1 MTKISEAA
9 PLPALAAAPP
19 GTLDPLH
26 EHRWERIAE
35 LLAAG
40 DPVSLRTALEYDW
53 AYGKGVERI
62 EAMGGDPFTPD
73 AWAATSYVMAAH
85 GYAYGGLGT
94 LLSAASWKHQL
105 QQGDIAAAGRAV
117 TRQMTKTGGGEEQR
131 APVWPRAAIAQVIRH
146 GLAAGDVRGRR
157 DAGLVAVAA
166 AGGLRLGEALTVRL
180 SHLDL
185 ARPRPRLAVPKK
197 GPRGEFRFVDLN
209 LEQLGYSG
217 GDLAEWADQLAAAHA
232 AGGVDDGPLFPSLR
246 QLDGTYP
253 LDERLVSTSTAVVV
267 INIRV
272 GEAGLPPMLTG
283 HTFRRSAASW
293 AHAEGWTPQAIRDL
307 LGHVRAE
314 TTDRYIDQLAVTNPG
329 LLIAPVLPS
338 GWEPDPLPA
347 AGRAARTVDWGAINY
362 EETVGAALEV
372 AVDATSLT
380 DGTVANY
387 SGHAS
392 RFRAWCIEQGVDP
405 DRPLPGDVAW
415 WLVEI
420 VDEGLATSTANNCL
434 LGLEWGFGAKAVPP
448 DPTLTGLAHQ
458 VMKGLKRADSSGPA
472 QKRGSDRAGEV
483 EAFIKA
489 LRDSSGSE
497 VGAGHAAT
505 STWKIAA
512 AILLRS
518 HNRPVTSLNG
528 LDPGADIDI
537 VAGDVTVRWPDGT
550 TTTSPTQPDAPFA
563 CPAWAAA
570 RLQNLTSSSRAQF
583 TGQDRDNLRGKVRL
597 VTDQRVNELTE
608 MIPEEWAAFVDQC
621 GIFERF
627 RRQTQLFAVMVSC
640 APRRAASEWVALR
653 WEDVTVA
660 ADGTVEGFEEL
671 PGLSVA
677 DALTDL
683 AAVWPWPGDGAFG
696 CAGSVFASMHPRDW
710 PVDRT
715 EPAAAPTTGTLY
727 ARVRN
732 SAKRLGF
739 EPIAPSDFAATAAL
753 ALWNSTGDLRRVQK
767 FLDHGSPDA
776 TVRFLRERRVEVAA

>member
-1 MTKISEAA
+1 MTRLSEAA

-40 DPVSLRTALEYDW
+40 DPVSLRTALGYDW
-53 AYGKGVERI
+53 VYGKGVERI

-73 AWAATSYVMAAH
+73 AWAACAYTMAAH
-85 GYAYGGLGT
+85 GYVYG
-94 LLSAASWKHQL
+94 SIAPVMCAASWKHQL
-105 QQGDIAAAGRAV
+105 QQGDIAFAGRAV
-117 TRQMTKTGGGEEQR
+117 ARQMTKTGVGDEER

-166 AGGLRLGEALTVRL
+166 GGALRLGEALTVRL

-185 ARPRPRLAVPKK
+185 DRPRPRLAVPKK

-307 LGHVRAE
+307 LAHTRME
-314 TTDRYIDQLAVTNPG
+314 TTDRYIDELAFTDPG
-329 LLIAPVLPS
+329 LLIAPALPA
-338 GWEPDPLPA
+338 GWEPDPLPSA
-347 AGRAARTVDWGAINY
+347 RRAARTEIDWGAINY

-372 AVDATSLT
+372 AADATRHADS
-380 DGTVANY
+380 TVKKYRN
-387 SGHAS
+387 HAAG
-392 RFRAWCIEQGVDP
+392 FRDWCTEDGVDP

-415 WLVEI
+415 WLVEQA
-420 VDEGLATSTANNCL
+420 DSGLATSTVAHRL
-434 LGLEWGFGAKAVPP
+434 RGLEWGFGAKAMPP
-448 DPTLTGLAHQ
+448 DPTLTGLARQ
-458 VMKGLKRADSSGPA
+458 VLMGLKRADSSGLAP
-472 QKRGSDRAGEV
+472 KRGTARCGDV
-483 EAFIKA
+483 EAFIEA
-489 LRDSSGSE
+489 LADSGRDWTL
-497 VGAGHAAT
+497 AA
-505 STWKIAA
+505 SV
-512 AILLRS
+512 LLRS
-518 HNRPVTSLNG
+518 HTRASAALKG
-528 LDPGADIDI
+528 LDPRADIDI
-537 VAGDVTVRWPDGT
+537 AADDVTVRWPDGT
-550 TTTSPTQPDAPFA
+550 TTTAPTQPDAPFA

-570 RLQNLTSSSRAQF
+570 RLQNRASNSKTQF
-583 TGQDRDNLRGKVRL
+583 TKTNRDNLQAMARL
-597 VTDQRVNELTE
+597 VTGQRVSEPTE
-608 MIPEEWAAFVDQC
+608 MTPEEWAAFTDQC
-621 GIFERF
+621 GIFERI

-640 APRRAASEWVALR
+640 SPRRTHSGWAALR

-660 ADGTVEGFEEL
+660 PDGAVDGFEEL
-671 PGLSVA
+671 PGLLSVA
-677 DALTDL
+677 DALTGL
-683 AAVWPWPGDGAFG
+683 AAVWPWPGDGTFG
-696 CAGSVFASMHPRDW
+696 CAGPVFATMHPRDW
-710 PVDRT
+710 PADRT
-715 EPAAAPTTGTLY
+715 EPAAAPTTRTLHHRL
-727 ARVRN
+727 RV
-732 SAKRLGF
+732 STERLGF
-739 EPIAPSDFAATAAL
+739 EPLVPSDLEATAAV
-753 ALWNSTGDLRRVQK
+753 ALWHSTGDLRRVQK
-767 FLDHGSPDA
+767 FLDHGSPDT